1 MGVNAHED
9 EHEHCRHCDDTC
21 RTTTGRGLHWGGR
34 GAYWLPGACQ
44 ACAEAERI
52 AEWLRHQRGIEVYV
66 DTDGQ
71 RSMRVQSPATFADA
85 IARGET

>member
-1 MGVNAHED
+1 MGG
-9 EHEHCRHCDDTC
+9 HCRHCDTAC
-21 RTTTGRGLHWGGR
+21 RYEPELGHFDINGSTWQNSKC
-34 GAYWLPGACQ
+34 P